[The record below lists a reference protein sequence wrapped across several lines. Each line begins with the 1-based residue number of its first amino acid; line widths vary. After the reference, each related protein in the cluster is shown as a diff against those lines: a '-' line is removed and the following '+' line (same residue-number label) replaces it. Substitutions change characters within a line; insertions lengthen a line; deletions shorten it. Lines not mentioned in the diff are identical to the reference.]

1 MSMLPTQPIARTKD
15 TPLYADEPE
24 PLEPLETPRRST
36 GARVALGAAKTAI
49 ALFSVA
55 IMSVTGYSWA
65 TYRDLNTGLVT
76 SDVFGNRENG
86 RTQGP
91 NPLEDGMDILL
102 VGNDSRTDAHG
113 DPLPADVL
121 ASLGASDDEGGDLT
135 DTLIMVRIPPGGAAA
150 AAVSIPRDS
159 YVNVP
164 GYGMNKVNSAFGF
177 GKRAAEENLAAQGVT
192 DPRQLYQEASAEG
205 RQLLVQTLEEF
216 TGVTI
221 DHYAE
226 VNLLGFAEITKAI
239 GGVEVCLLE
248 PVDEF
253 RSGAKFDAGPQ
264 TISDVDALRFV
275 RQRYG
280 LPNGDLDR
288 VVRQQVFMAGLAR
301 QVLSSDTLANPGR
314 VGELISA
321 IQNSVVLDNGFD
333 IPTFLEHA
341 QHIAGGDM
349 EFETIPVGAFI
360 KDSIGQDVIE
370 VDPVSVQQFMTELGG
385 GSTDEADPA
394 DNTDAAAD
402 GPDPASITV
411 EVRNAAGTPGLAAQV
426 MAELTGAGYLEGT
439 VDNASPRAASVVRH
453 AAGEQT
459 NAQSVA
465 DTLGGLVIEED
476 ANLPAGSVSVFLG
489 EDYSSNVS
497 NLGPQ
502 PFAGLDEGGT
512 VEDSTDESAEE
523 QITADGVVCVY

>member
-1 MSMLPTQPIARTKD
+1 MQPTQPIARTEHA
-15 TPLYADEPE
+15 PLYADEPE
-24 PLEPLETPRRST
+24 PLEPAEKPRRGT
-36 GARVALGAAKTAI
+36 GSRVALGAAKTAI
-49 ALFSVA
+49 ALFSVM

-65 TYRDLNTGLVT
+65 TYRDLGSGLVT
-76 SDVFGNRENG
+76 SDVFGHRDNG
-86 RTQGP
+86 RQQGP

-113 DPLPADVL
+113 NMLPADVL

-135 DTLIMVRIPPGGAAA
+135 DTLIMVRIPPGGDAAS
-150 AAVSIPRDS
+150 AVSIPRDS

-164 GYGMNKVNSAFGF
+164 GYGMHKVNAAFGF
-177 GKRAAEENLAAQGVT
+177 GKRAAEESLRAQGVT
-192 DPRQLYQEASAEG
+192 DERQLHQEASAEG

-216 TGVTI
+216 TGVRI

-253 RSGAKFDAGPQ
+253 RSGAKFDAGVQ

-280 LPNGDLDR
+280 LPNSDLDR

-301 QVLSSDTLANPGR
+301 KVLSSDTLTNPAR
-314 VGELISA
+314 LGELIDAVQS
-321 IQNSVVLDNGFD
+321 SVVLDNGFD

-349 EFETIPVGAFI
+349 EFDTIPVGAFI

-370 VDPVSVQQFMTELGG
+370 VDPATVQQFMAELGG
-385 GSTDEADPA
+385 VPADEPDPA
-394 DNTDAAAD
+394 DNVGRPGD
-402 GPDPASITV
+402 GPDPSSITV
-411 EVRNAAGTPGLAAQV
+411 AVRNAAGTPGLAAQV

-439 VDNASPRAASVVRH
+439 VDNANPRAASVVRH
-453 AAGEQT
+453 AAGEQA

-465 DTLGGLVIEED
+465 DALGGLVIEED
-476 ANLPAGSVSVFLG
+476 VNLPAGSVSVFLG
-489 EDYSSNVS
+489 EDYTAGMSNI
-497 NLGPQ
+497 GPR
-502 PFAGLDEGGT
+502 PLTSVDDGTDGSTGESEEG
-512 VEDSTDESAEE
+512 
-523 QITADGVVCVY
+523 QITADGVVCVH